1 MAIRL
6 YIGPDSGDIHI
17 ARKNASETF
26 CGINVRKPQ
35 LVGTMEVPSGF
46 TPHPDAMHD
55 DCLNAFMQRH
65 DQDMSSSGESLG
77 WEDMGE

>member
-6 YIGPDSGDIHI
+6 YIGPDPGVIHI
-17 ARKNASETF
+17 AGKNTTETF

-35 LVGTMEVPSGF
+35 LVGTIEVPSGF
-46 TPHPDAMHD
+46 TPNPNAIHD
-55 DCLNAFMQRH
+55 DCLNAFGQRH
-65 DQDMSSSGESLG
+65 DHDMSSSGDNLG